1 MHVRVRRLSSAARDR
16 TSVPARIQARSTRT
30 VAGVIEERAA
40 SRSLRRRSDP
50 DRNAYVQQITRRS
63 ERHFAGAMARQG
75 CPRHGSALRGL
86 DPRHAFPFS
95 GHYRSVGAVQLREQ
109 SRIDHVVRRLNNGDA
124 GRILVRRIQKHVKRL
139 GNNGRG
145 NCQQRG

>member
-63 ERHFAGAMARQG
+63 ERHFAGAMARVKAALATARRCAALTRAMRSRSLAIIG
-75 CPRHGSALRGL
+75 ASGPCSYESSRGSITW
-86 DPRHAFPFS
+86 
-95 GHYRSVGAVQLREQ
+95 SVA
-109 SRIDHVVRRLNNGDA
+109 
-124 GRILVRRIQKHVKRL
+124 
-139 GNNGRG
+139 
-145 NCQQRG
+145 